1 MAKPRNTLT
10 KDTRKKKEKSI
21 QKKLFFL
28 LLLLV
33 LFLGSINLAKARG
46 WLIPAQEQPEITD
59 NIIRLDSLSL
69 EQKIAQMII
78 VAGRQYNREAWQHLQ
93 LGGIHLFAM
102 QDEDVYRQTIRDFQ
116 QGLAIPFFV
125 TADLEGCRSPF
136 AHFQEFTTAA
146 EISSAG
152 QAYEVGSEAGKFLA
166 SLGFSINFAPVV
178 DLEDTIWHCR
188 SFPGNE
194 TMIAELAEAYIL
206 GLQKEGIMATAKH
219 YPGKTLVV
227 RDPHKFLVEA
237 EIEGKDIYPYDYL
250 TQKGDVQ
257 AIMVSHVIPTGKV
270 LASVPSVASPEVVG
284 KLKNAFPG
292 LIVSDE
298 VNMLGL
304 KKFYP
309 RMEDAYVAVFAA
321 GNDLIINFNED
332 PNEIARMIQVV
343 KRAVQRGEIPEEQ
356 IDRSVKKILERKGF
370 TVSERKQ

>member
-1 MAKPRNTLT
+1 MAKNTKNKNTL
-10 KDTRKKKEKSI
+10 KKREKNV
-21 QKKLFFL
+21 QKKIFFL
-28 LLLLV
+28 LLLVV
-33 LFLGSINLAKARG
+33 LFLSSINLAKARG
-46 WLIPAQEQPEITD
+46 WLIPEQGQPEIID
-59 NIIRLDSLSL
+59 NAIRLDSLSL

-78 VAGRQYNREAWQHLQ
+78 VAGRQYNREVWKRLQ

-102 QDEDVYRQTIRDFQ
+102 QDEDIYRQTIQAFQ
-116 QGLAIPFFV
+116 QDMTIPFFV

-136 AHFQEFTTAA
+136 AHFQEFAPAA
-146 EISSAG
+146 EITSAG

-194 TMIAELAEAYIL
+194 TKIAELAEAYIL

-237 EIEGKDIYPYDYL
+237 EIEKKDIYPYDYL
-250 TQKGDVQ
+250 TQKGEVK
-257 AIMVSHVIPTGKV
+257 AIMVSHVIPSGEIQ
-270 LASVPSVASPEVVG
+270 AQIPSVASPEVVG
-284 KLKNAFPG
+284 ELKNAFPG
-292 LIVSDE
+292 LIISDE

-309 RMEDAYVAVFAA
+309 RMDDAYVAVFKA
-321 GNDLIINFNED
+321 GNDLIINFNDD

-343 KRAVQRGEIPEEQ
+343 KRVVQRGEIPEEQ
-356 IDRSVKKILERKGF
+356 IDRSVKRILEAKGLA
-370 TVSERKQ
+370 VQ

>member
-1 MAKPRNTLT
+1 MAKNTKNKNTL
-10 KDTRKKKEKSI
+10 KKREKNV
-21 QKKLFFL
+21 QKKIFFL
-28 LLLLV
+28 LLLVV
-33 LFLGSINLAKARG
+33 LFLSSINLAKARG
-46 WLIPAQEQPEITD
+46 WLIPEQKQPEIID
-59 NIIRLDSLSL
+59 NAIQLDSLSL

-78 VAGRQYNREAWQHLQ
+78 VAGRQYNMEAWQRLQ
-93 LGGIHLFAM
+93 LGGIHLFAL
-102 QDEDVYRQTIRDFQ
+102 QDEDVYRKTIQAFQ
-116 QGLAIPFFV
+116 QDMTIPFFV

-136 AHFQEFTTAA
+136 AHFQEFAPAA
-146 EISSAG
+146 EIRSTG

-166 SLGFSINFAPVV
+166 LLGFSINFAPVV

-194 TMIAELAEAYIL
+194 TVIAELAEAYIL
-206 GLQKEGIMATAKH
+206 GLQKEGLIATAKH

-237 EIEGKDIYPYDYL
+237 EIEKRDIYPYDYL

-257 AIMVSHVIPTGKV
+257 AIMVSHVIPTGEV

-284 KLKNAFPG
+284 ELKKAFSG

-309 RMEDAYVAVFAA
+309 RMDEVYVEVFKA
-321 GNDLIINFNED
+321 GNDLIINFNDD

-343 KRAVQRGEIPEEQ
+343 KRAVQQGKIPEEQ
-356 IDRSVKKILERKGF
+356 IDQSVKKILERKGF

>member
-1 MAKPRNTLT
+1 MAKTKNTLT
-10 KDTRKKKEKSI
+10 KNIRKEKKSL
-21 QKKLFFL
+21 QKKIFLL

-46 WLIPAQEQPEITD
+46 WLISEQEQPKIID
-59 NIIRLDSLSL
+59 NIIQLDSLSL

-78 VAGRQYNREAWQHLQ
+78 VAGRQYNKEAWKRLQ
-93 LGGIHLFAM
+93 LGGLHLFAM
-102 QDEDVYRQTIRDFQ
+102 QDEDVYRQTIHDFQ
-116 QGLAIPFFV
+116 NGMNIPFFV

-136 AHFQEFTTAA
+136 AHFQEFTPAA
-146 EISSAG
+146 EVTSTG
-152 QAYEVGSEAGKFLA
+152 QAYEVGSEVGKFLA

-194 TMIAELAEAYIL
+194 TVIAELAEAYIV
-206 GLQKEGIMATAKH
+206 GLQNEGLIATAKH

-237 EIEGKDIYPYDYL
+237 EIEGKDIYPYEYL
-250 TQKGDVQ
+250 VQKGEVK
-257 AIMVSHVIPTGKV
+257 AIMVSHVIPSGEIW
-270 LASVPSVASPEVVG
+270 APVPSVASPEVVG
-284 KLKNAFPG
+284 ELKNAFPG

-309 RMEDAYVAVFAA
+309 RMDDAYVAVFAA
-321 GNDLIINFNED
+321 GNDLIINFNDD

-343 KRAVQRGEIPEEQ
+343 KRAVRQGELSEEQ
-356 IDRSVKKILERKGF
+356 IDGSVKKILGIKGL
-370 TVSERKQ
+370 VVR